1 MAKKIVTL
9 YIDDTSLR
17 LMEAKGKRIK
27 KLAESPL
34 QFNSAELPDGVKEEE
49 IVSKIKSLLK
59 RSGIKTRKVIV
70 GLSGRHCLSR
80 PIVLPELPKAMLAE
94 AVIREAKRVLPISI
108 DQLYISWQAT
118 PTTEGKTQVFLVAI
132 PCRTADT
139 LQRILRQVG
148 LKPYLMDIKPLA
160 LARLVKETT
169 AVVVDVQ
176 PTEYD
181 LVVLAHGVPQPI
193 RTVPFPSE
201 TLSRQ
206 EKLALVSNDLKQTIE
221 FFNTNNPEEPL
232 DSGVPVFV
240 SGELAEDLES
250 TAESLSDELGYTVSP
265 LSSPLKYPKDLDLAP
280 YMANIGLTLKELKKE
295 AGPLTVNLNILPE
308 PYQTKPI
315 SLSKIIAVPTAAA
328 VVSLI
333 VGGVMVIQATAANI
347 DALNSQLASANHII
361 EQKQSTK
368 QELKQ
373 RIGELEQEITTTRAS
388 LDDFTTAM
396 KIIDDNGNAING
408 DLQAAAGSL
417 PNGVNLAK
425 INNSEDQLA
434 LNGRAPSEAE
444 ILAYARNLDDSGRFP
459 QVTISSI
466 HRITI
471 IAEEGGESI
480 GEEME
485 FSLLLTTRG
494 EN

>member
-27 KLAESPL
+27 KLAESSL
-34 QFNSAELPDGVKEEE
+34 QFSSAEIPDDIKEEE

-59 RSGIKTRKVIV
+59 RSGIKTRKVIL

-118 PTTEGKTQVFLVAI
+118 PTTDGKTQVFLVAI

-139 LQRILRQVG
+139 LQRILRQAG

-160 LARLVKETT
+160 LARVVKETT

-206 EKLALVSNDLKQTIE
+206 EKLALVSNDLKQTVE

-240 SGELAEDLES
+240 SGELAKDLES
-250 TAESLSDELGYTVSP
+250 TESLSDELGYTVLP
-265 LSSPLKYPKDLDLAP
+265 LSSPLKHPKDLDLAP
-280 YMANIGLTLKELKKE
+280 YMTNIGLTLKELKKE

-308 PYQTKPI
+308 PYRSKPI

-328 VVSLI
+328 VISLI
-333 VGGVMVIQATAANI
+333 VGGVMVIQVTAANI
-347 DALNSQLASANHII
+347 EEMNSQLASVNHII

-373 RIGELEQEITTTRAS
+373 RIGELEQKITVTKAS
-388 LDDFTTAM
+388 LDDFTAAM
-396 KIIDDNGNAING
+396 KIIDDNGNVING
-408 DLQAAAGSL
+408 DLQAATGSL

-425 INNSEDQLA
+425 ISNSKDQLA
-434 LNGRAPSEAE
+434 LNGSAPSEAE

-466 HRITI
+466 RRMTI